1 MFVRDKEY
9 PNAYAHHLWE
19 SNAWEHF
26 STLTEERIKTEDTTY
41 NKLARKFL

>member
-1 MFVRDKEY
+1 MFVRDLEF

-19 SNAWEHF
+19 SNAWKYM
-26 STLTEERIKTEDTTY
+26 SKLTKVIIKTEDTTY